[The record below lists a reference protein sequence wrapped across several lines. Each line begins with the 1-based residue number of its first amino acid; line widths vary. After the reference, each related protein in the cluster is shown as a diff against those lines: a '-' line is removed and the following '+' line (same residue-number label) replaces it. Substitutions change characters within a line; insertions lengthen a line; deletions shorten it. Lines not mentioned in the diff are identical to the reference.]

1 MATLQLKLTTK
12 RQATFPVE
20 TCHALGIQ
28 PGDTLEMESREL
40 EGETVWI
47 LKPRPA
53 LDFSWIG
60 SLKGKGTKTPA
71 NHSMEA
77 IRRSIATG
85 RQQDISA

>member
-1 MATLQLKLTTK
+1 MATLQLKLTSK
-12 RQATFPVE
+12 RQATFPAS

-28 PGDTLEMESREL
+28 PGDTIEMESRVL

-60 SLKGKGTKTPA
+60 SLKGKGTKAPRD
-71 NHSMEA
+71 HSMEA
-77 IRRSIATG
+77 VRQSIATG
-85 RQQDISA
+85 RKKDKS